1 MADEQRAVR
10 RSTGKGTTFEE
21 REDREFLLFFFSL
34 STLQER
40 DFLKRGGSCDDSS
53 LSFSRVGM
61 DPNAST
67 SSLFFLFFLLNA
79 FIDEREE
86 AHRYHHPNAFSYA
99 KTSSQHFFVHDE

>member
-21 REDREFLLFFFSL
+21 RAKDREFLLFFFSL
-34 STLQER
+34 STLRER
-40 DFLKRGGSCDDSS
+40 DFLKRGGSMMDDSS

-67 SSLFFLFFLLNA
+67 SSLFFYSFF
-79 FIDEREE
+79 
-86 AHRYHHPNAFSYA
+86 
-99 KTSSQHFFVHDE
+99 

>member
-21 REDREFLLFFFSL
+21 RAKDREFLLFFFSL
-34 STLQER
+34 STLRER
-40 DFLKRGGSCDDSS
+40 DFLKRGGSYDDSS

-67 SSLFFLFFLLNA
+67 SSLFFYSFF
-79 FIDEREE
+79 
-86 AHRYHHPNAFSYA
+86 
-99 KTSSQHFFVHDE
+99 

>member
-34 STLQER
+34 STIQER
-40 DFLKRGGSCDDSS
+40 DFLKRGGSYDDSS

-67 SSLFFLFFLLNA
+67 SSLFFYSFFEC
-79 FIDEREE
+79 I
-86 AHRYHHPNAFSYA
+86 
-99 KTSSQHFFVHDE
+99 